1 MTKLSLLILTNL
13 ATPKVL
19 AKLEL
24 LLYKSDKL
32 CIEFVLRSHNKVW
45 QISHLYL
52 IRSKA
57 ADMLKLLH
65 NKLSLA
71 AYNLNGYFL

>member
-13 ATPKVL
+13 ATPNVL

-24 LLYKSDKL
+24 LLYKPAKL
-32 CIEFVLRSHNKVW
+32 CIEFVLRSHTKVW
-45 QISHLYL
+45 QITHLYL

-57 ADMLKLLH
+57 ADKLKLLH

-71 AYNLNGYFL
+71 AYNQNGYFL